1 MNCYGKSFNKLAE
14 CRPCRW
20 KRLCMTAADPPLM
33 AMNAPSEKATR
44 YILAH
49 ARSDT
54 GNRMLRAERDRR
66 YTKADLLEVIT
77 FMAALDIRS
86 LTLVAQKL
94 ECPELNFSELAE
106 IRGVSRQAMHKMV
119 EKRLQQI
126 PELAAVLSF
135 RKHKNKQIP
144 CHQPTTFMEEVCR
157 IRRQT
162 QENRLKK
169 PKLVSNCLRKLR
181 SSKPSLLS
189 SPMSIL
195 KGAVI
200 WKNDSTP
207 SNTP

>member
-14 CRPCRW
+14 CRTCRW

-54 GNRMLRAERDRR
+54 GNRMLRRNGIGVTRKPICSKSSHSWR
-66 YTKADLLEVIT
+66 HST
-77 FMAALDIRS
+77 FAPS
-86 LTLVAQKL
+86 LWSRKKL

-135 RKHKNKQIP
+135 GNIK
-144 CHQPTTFMEEVCR
+144 
-157 IRRQT
+157 
-162 QENRLKK
+162 
-169 PKLVSNCLRKLR
+169 
-181 SSKPSLLS
+181 
-189 SPMSIL
+189 
-195 KGAVI
+195 
-200 WKNDSTP
+200 
-207 SNTP
+207 

>member
-14 CRPCRW
+14 CRTCRW

-33 AMNAPSEKATR
+33 AMNTPSEKATR

-119 EKRLQQI
+119 EKRLHSRFRNSPPFSLFGNIKINKFPVINQQHSWRKYA
-126 PELAAVLSF
+126 ESAD
-135 RKHKNKQIP
+135 KHK
-144 CHQPTTFMEEVCR
+144 R
-157 IRRQT
+157 I
-162 QENRLKK
+162 
-169 PKLVSNCLRKLR
+169 
-181 SSKPSLLS
+181 
-189 SPMSIL
+189 
-195 KGAVI
+195 
-200 WKNDSTP
+200 D
-207 SNTP
+207 